1 MKVTRG
7 LVVIVVMAL
16 IVVDTSRAVA
26 EPLAQRAEIAAAL
39 QVLDSWIAATVATR
53 EGPGLAIGIVHDQD
67 LVWSKGYG
75 LADVERKTP
84 VTSATLFRIASIS
97 KTFTATAI
105 MQLRDAG
112 KLRLDE
118 PVATYLPWLTFKN
131 THPEGLPITVRH
143 LLTHTSGLPRELAE
157 PYWNDPKPLRR
168 EDALRLLADA
178 ESVYAAETQFK
189 YSNLGYALLGEIVT
203 AVSGEPYAA
212 YVESHVLKP
221 LGMTATL
228 VTPHADTPGL
238 AIGYSLRRPFGT
250 RSPIDFVDLGWLTPA
265 GGLASSVDDLSKFV
279 ALQFRNRLAGGAQV
293 LRGSTLRE
301 MRRPLWLR
309 ADWQSG
315 QGLGFGVRRV
325 DGVVRVGHEGLLPG
339 QSSIVTFAPASRLGV
354 IVLTNVAGL
363 APARVAD
370 QVFATLNPV
379 VTRATEPA
387 RPPTTPSPAW
397 QVYVG
402 AYTGPKWFDDLQIMI
417 LDGQLTMVSPGSDTP
432 WADRVILRP
441 AGADTFRMQGGWAAG
456 ELAKFELD
464 AEGRVV
470 RLLAGNVYWTR
481 K

>member
-1 MKVTRG
+1 MTRR
-7 LVVIVVMAL
+7 LVLIIVMAL
-16 IVVDTSRAVA
+16 IAMDTPPASA
-26 EPLAQRAEIAAAL
+26 EPLAQRPEITAAL
-39 QVLDSWIAATVATR
+39 QVLDSWIAGAVATR

-67 LVWSKGYG
+67 VIWSKGYG
-75 LADVERKTP
+75 LADVERQTP

-157 PYWNDPKPLRR
+157 PFWNDPKPLRR

-178 ESVYAAETQFK
+178 ESIYAAETQFK

-212 YVESHVLKP
+212 YVESHILKP

-228 VTPHADTPGL
+228 VTPRADTPGL

-265 GGLASSVDDLSKFV
+265 GSLASSVDDLSKFV

-293 LRGSTLRE
+293 VRGSTLRE

-315 QGLGFGVRRV
+315 QALGFGVRRV

-339 QSSIVTFAPASRLGV
+339 QASIITFAPASRLGV

-363 APARVAD
+363 APTRIAD

-379 VTRATEPA
+379 VTRAAEPT
-387 RPPTTPSPAW
+387 RPPATPSPAW
-397 QVYVG
+397 QAYVG
-402 AYTGPKWFDDLQIMI
+402 TYAGPKWFDDLQIMI

-432 WADRVILRP
+432 WADRVVLRP
-441 AGADTFRMQGGWAAG
+441 VGADTFRMQGGWASG

-481 K
+481 Q

>member
-1 MKVTRG
+1 MTVTRR
-7 LVVIVVMAL
+7 LVLIVVMTL
-16 IVVDTSRAVA
+16 IVVDPFPAAA
-26 EPLAQRAEIAAAL
+26 EPLAQRPEIAAAL
-39 QVLDSWIAATVATR
+39 QVLDSWITATVATR

-67 LVWSKGYG
+67 VIWSKGYG
-75 LADVERKTP
+75 FADVEHQRP

-97 KTFTATAI
+97 KSFTATAI

-118 PVATYLPWLTFKN
+118 PVTTYLPWFRFKN

-157 PYWNDPKPLRR
+157 PLWNDPKPLRR
-168 EDALRLLADA
+168 DDALRLLGQA
-178 ESVYAAETQFK
+178 ESIYAAETQFK

-203 AVSGEPYAA
+203 GVSGEPYGA
-212 YVESHVLKP
+212 YIEAHILKP

-238 AIGYSLRRPFGT
+238 AIGYSLRPPGGT

-265 GGLASSVDDLSKFV
+265 GSLASSVDDLSKFV

-325 DGVVRVGHEGLLPG
+325 DGVVRVGHEGFLPG
-339 QSSIVTFAPASRLGV
+339 QASIVTFAPASKLGV

-370 QVFATLNPV
+370 QVFATLNPL
-379 VTRATEPA
+379 VTRETERARTPA
-387 RPPTTPSPAW
+387 MSSPAW
-397 QVYVG
+397 QIYVG
-402 AYTGPKWFDDLQIMI
+402 TYTGPKWFDDLQIMI
-417 LDGQLTMVSPGSDTP
+417 LDGQLMMVSPGSDTP
-432 WADRVILRP
+432 WADRVVLRP
-441 AGADTFRMQGGWAAG
+441 VGADTFRMQGGWAAG

-464 AEGRVV
+464 TSGHVV
-470 RLLAGNVYWTR
+470 RLLAGNLYWTR